1 MGILNR
7 KVSFRLFA
15 VGLILVLAVV
25 FTAVCVPVFQED
37 IRETG
42 RAAVR
47 EAVLRSAV
55 ECYTLEGAY
64 PESLEYLEKHYGLT
78 VNKKEYIVTYEV
90 FADNQLPTV
99 QVLVRG
105 ENVHLTLS
113 EFRIVALL
121 GKFAGKVLTYDYII
135 KELWGPRAGGD
146 NQILRVNMA
155 NIRRKIEKNPAEPE
169 YLFTEVGVGYRMAEN
184 PSGE

>member
-15 VGLILVLAVV
+15 VGLILVLAVI

-37 IRETG
+37 IRETQA

-64 PESLEYLEKHYGLT
+64 PESFEYLEKHYGLT

-105 ENVHLTLS
+105 E
-113 EFRIVALL
+113 E
-121 GKFAGKVLTYDYII
+121 
-135 KELWGPRAGGD
+135 
-146 NQILRVNMA
+146 
-155 NIRRKIEKNPAEPE
+155 
-169 YLFTEVGVGYRMAEN
+169 
-184 PSGE
+184 

>member
-15 VGLILVLAVV
+15 VVLILVLAVL

-37 IRETG
+37 TAETRPVPPCVKPFCCRRRGVLHLRG
-42 RAAVR
+42 RI
-47 EAVLRSAV
+47 
-55 ECYTLEGAY
+55 

-105 ENVHLTLS
+105 E
-113 EFRIVALL
+113 E
-121 GKFAGKVLTYDYII
+121 
-135 KELWGPRAGGD
+135 
-146 NQILRVNMA
+146 
-155 NIRRKIEKNPAEPE
+155 
-169 YLFTEVGVGYRMAEN
+169 
-184 PSGE
+184 

>member
-15 VGLILVLAVV
+15 DGIILVLAVI

-64 PESLEYLEKHYGLT
+64 PEKHYGLT

-105 ENVHLTLS
+105 E
-113 EFRIVALL
+113 E
-121 GKFAGKVLTYDYII
+121 
-135 KELWGPRAGGD
+135 
-146 NQILRVNMA
+146 
-155 NIRRKIEKNPAEPE
+155 
-169 YLFTEVGVGYRMAEN
+169 
-184 PSGE
+184 

>member
-15 VGLILVLAVV
+15 VGLILVLAVI
-25 FTAVCVPVFQED
+25 FIAVCVPVFRED

-42 RAAVR
+42 RA
-47 EAVLRSAV
+47 AVLRSAV

-105 ENVHLTLS
+105 E
-113 EFRIVALL
+113 E
-121 GKFAGKVLTYDYII
+121 
-135 KELWGPRAGGD
+135 
-146 NQILRVNMA
+146 
-155 NIRRKIEKNPAEPE
+155 
-169 YLFTEVGVGYRMAEN
+169 
-184 PSGE
+184 

>member
-15 VGLILVLAVV
+15 GRAYSGACGNFYRGVRAG
-25 FTAVCVPVFQED
+25 FSGGYP
-37 IRETG
+37 RNG

-105 ENVHLTLS
+105 E
-113 EFRIVALL
+113 E
-121 GKFAGKVLTYDYII
+121 
-135 KELWGPRAGGD
+135 
-146 NQILRVNMA
+146 
-155 NIRRKIEKNPAEPE
+155 
-169 YLFTEVGVGYRMAEN
+169 
-184 PSGE
+184 

>member
-1 MGILNR
+1 M
-7 KVSFRLFA
+7 
-15 VGLILVLAVV
+15 LAVI

-37 IRETG
+37 IRET
-42 RAAVR
+42 RAVPLCAKPFC
-47 EAVLRSAV
+47 ASAV

-105 ENVHLTLS
+105 E
-113 EFRIVALL
+113 E
-121 GKFAGKVLTYDYII
+121 
-135 KELWGPRAGGD
+135 
-146 NQILRVNMA
+146 
-155 NIRRKIEKNPAEPE
+155 
-169 YLFTEVGVGYRMAEN
+169 
-184 PSGE
+184 

>member
-1 MGILNR
+1 M
-7 KVSFRLFA
+7 
-15 VGLILVLAVV
+15 LAVI

-105 ENVHLTLS
+105 E
-113 EFRIVALL
+113 E
-121 GKFAGKVLTYDYII
+121 
-135 KELWGPRAGGD
+135 
-146 NQILRVNMA
+146 
-155 NIRRKIEKNPAEPE
+155 
-169 YLFTEVGVGYRMAEN
+169 
-184 PSGE
+184 

>member
-15 VGLILVLAVV
+15 VGLILVLAVI

-37 IRETG
+37 IRET
-42 RAAVR
+42 RAVPAVR

-105 ENVHLTLS
+105 E
-113 EFRIVALL
+113 E
-121 GKFAGKVLTYDYII
+121 
-135 KELWGPRAGGD
+135 
-146 NQILRVNMA
+146 
-155 NIRRKIEKNPAEPE
+155 
-169 YLFTEVGVGYRMAEN
+169 
-184 PSGE
+184 

>member
-15 VGLILVLAVV
+15 VGLILVLAVI
-25 FTAVCVPVFQED
+25 FIAVCVPVFRED

-55 ECYTLEGAY
+55 ECYTFEGAY

-105 ENVHLTLS
+105 E
-113 EFRIVALL
+113 E
-121 GKFAGKVLTYDYII
+121 
-135 KELWGPRAGGD
+135 
-146 NQILRVNMA
+146 
-155 NIRRKIEKNPAEPE
+155 
-169 YLFTEVGVGYRMAEN
+169 
-184 PSGE
+184 

>member
-15 VGLILVLAVV
+15 GGPSLVLAVS
-25 FTAVCVPVFQED
+25 FLAGGGPALQED

-64 PESLEYLEKHYGLT
+64 PESLE
-78 VNKKEYIVTYEV
+78 
-90 FADNQLPTV
+90 
-99 QVLVRG
+99 
-105 ENVHLTLS
+105 
-113 EFRIVALL
+113 
-121 GKFAGKVLTYDYII
+121 
-135 KELWGPRAGGD
+135 
-146 NQILRVNMA
+146 
-155 NIRRKIEKNPAEPE
+155 
-169 YLFTEVGVGYRMAEN
+169 
-184 PSGE
+184 

>member
-7 KVSFRLFA
+7 KISFRLFV
-15 VGLILVLAVV
+15 VGLILVLAVL
-25 FTAVCVPVFQED
+25 FTTVCVPVFQED

-47 EAVLRSAV
+47 EVVLRSAV

-105 ENVHLTLS
+105 E
-113 EFRIVALL
+113 E
-121 GKFAGKVLTYDYII
+121 
-135 KELWGPRAGGD
+135 
-146 NQILRVNMA
+146 
-155 NIRRKIEKNPAEPE
+155 
-169 YLFTEVGVGYRMAEN
+169 
-184 PSGE
+184 

>member
-15 VGLILVLAVV
+15 VGLILVLAVI
-25 FTAVCVPVFQED
+25 FIAVCVPVFRDD

-47 EAVLRSAV
+47 EAVLLSAV

-105 ENVHLTLS
+105 E
-113 EFRIVALL
+113 E
-121 GKFAGKVLTYDYII
+121 
-135 KELWGPRAGGD
+135 
-146 NQILRVNMA
+146 
-155 NIRRKIEKNPAEPE
+155 
-169 YLFTEVGVGYRMAEN
+169 
-184 PSGE
+184 

>member
-15 VGLILVLAVV
+15 VVLILVLAVL

-37 IRETG
+37 IRETQA

-47 EAVLRSAV
+47 EAVLRQRRGMLHLRGRI
-55 ECYTLEGAY
+55 TRK
-64 PESLEYLEKHYGLT
+64 PEYLEKHYGLT

-105 ENVHLTLS
+105 E
-113 EFRIVALL
+113 E
-121 GKFAGKVLTYDYII
+121 
-135 KELWGPRAGGD
+135 
-146 NQILRVNMA
+146 
-155 NIRRKIEKNPAEPE
+155 
-169 YLFTEVGVGYRMAEN
+169 
-184 PSGE
+184 

>member
-1 MGILNR
+1 MNR

-15 VGLILVLAVV
+15 VGLILVLAVI

-55 ECYTLEGAY
+55 ECYSAY

-105 ENVHLTLS
+105 E
-113 EFRIVALL
+113 E
-121 GKFAGKVLTYDYII
+121 
-135 KELWGPRAGGD
+135 
-146 NQILRVNMA
+146 
-155 NIRRKIEKNPAEPE
+155 
-169 YLFTEVGVGYRMAEN
+169 
-184 PSGE
+184 

>member
-15 VGLILVLAVV
+15 VVLILVLAVL

-42 RAAVR
+42 RA
-47 EAVLRSAV
+47 AVLRSAV

-105 ENVHLTLS
+105 E
-113 EFRIVALL
+113 E
-121 GKFAGKVLTYDYII
+121 
-135 KELWGPRAGGD
+135 
-146 NQILRVNMA
+146 
-155 NIRRKIEKNPAEPE
+155 
-169 YLFTEVGVGYRMAEN
+169 
-184 PSGE
+184 

>member
-15 VGLILVLAVV
+15 VGLILVLAVI
-25 FTAVCVPVFQED
+25 FTTVCVPVFQED

-55 ECYTLEGAY
+55 ECYTLE
-64 PESLEYLEKHYGLT
+64 EKHYGLT

-105 ENVHLTLS
+105 E
-113 EFRIVALL
+113 E
-121 GKFAGKVLTYDYII
+121 
-135 KELWGPRAGGD
+135 
-146 NQILRVNMA
+146 
-155 NIRRKIEKNPAEPE
+155 
-169 YLFTEVGVGYRMAEN
+169 
-184 PSGE
+184 

>member
-15 VGLILVLAVV
+15 VGLILVLAVI
-25 FTAVCVPVFQED
+25 FIAVCVPVFRED

-55 ECYTLEGAY
+55 EGYTLEGAY

-105 ENVHLTLS
+105 E
-113 EFRIVALL
+113 E
-121 GKFAGKVLTYDYII
+121 
-135 KELWGPRAGGD
+135 
-146 NQILRVNMA
+146 
-155 NIRRKIEKNPAEPE
+155 
-169 YLFTEVGVGYRMAEN
+169 
-184 PSGE
+184 

>member
-7 KVSFRLFA
+7 KISFRLFA
-15 VGLILVLAVV
+15 VGLILVLAVLL
-25 FTAVCVPVFQED
+25 TAVCVPVFQED

-47 EAVLRSAV
+47 EAVLHSAV

-105 ENVHLTLS
+105 E
-113 EFRIVALL
+113 E
-121 GKFAGKVLTYDYII
+121 
-135 KELWGPRAGGD
+135 
-146 NQILRVNMA
+146 
-155 NIRRKIEKNPAEPE
+155 
-169 YLFTEVGVGYRMAEN
+169 
-184 PSGE
+184 

>member
-1 MGILNR
+1 MGVLNR

-15 VGLILVLAVV
+15 VVLILVLAVI
-25 FTAVCVPVFQED
+25 FTAVCVPVLQED

-47 EAVLRSAV
+47 EAVLRGAV

-105 ENVHLTLS
+105 E
-113 EFRIVALL
+113 E
-121 GKFAGKVLTYDYII
+121 
-135 KELWGPRAGGD
+135 
-146 NQILRVNMA
+146 
-155 NIRRKIEKNPAEPE
+155 
-169 YLFTEVGVGYRMAEN
+169 
-184 PSGE
+184 

>member
-7 KVSFRLFA
+7 KISFRLFA
-15 VGLILVLAVV
+15 VGLILVLAVI
-25 FTAVCVPVFQED
+25 FTAVCVPVFRED

-55 ECYTLEGAY
+55 ECYTLEDAY

-105 ENVHLTLS
+105 E
-113 EFRIVALL
+113 E
-121 GKFAGKVLTYDYII
+121 
-135 KELWGPRAGGD
+135 
-146 NQILRVNMA
+146 
-155 NIRRKIEKNPAEPE
+155 
-169 YLFTEVGVGYRMAEN
+169 
-184 PSGE
+184 